1 MRNAIK
7 RNDIEN
13 KDLKVN
19 PESTWLNP
27 GIRTIEQLKD
37 WILTKLGYPLLTV
50 ELTDSQINSCIAD
63 GISIYS
69 KYAYT
74 PEKYLIVNTK
84 FYKKCIGINLAPYRI
99 MSIKDISFQRDN
111 QFGFTGSDMFFGPYA
126 YFGQGVGSPL
136 FNMGCQNSVGTWTT
150 YHMIHEWFDLA
161 KRMLGSNPDWQY
173 NKSTKILKIM
183 PEPVTNKDS
192 FILLTCNQEPPIEEY
207 YGNEYCRRLILAE
220 CKILLGTIRKKF
232 QGINLIGGGTIDTS
246 IGDEGKE
253 EKDKAMQELI
263 ISEAKGQSFYIC

>member
-13 KDLKVN
+13 KDLDVN

-63 GISIYS
+63 GIAIYS

-84 FYKKCIGINLAPYRI
+84 FYKSGIGINLAPYRI
-99 MSIKDISFQRDN
+99 MSIKDISF
-111 QFGFTGSDMFFGPYA
+111 
-126 YFGQGVGSPL
+126 
-136 FNMGCQNSVGTWTT
+136 
-150 YHMIHEWFDLA
+150 
-161 KRMLGSNPDWQY
+161 
-173 NKSTKILKIM
+173 
-183 PEPVTNKDS
+183 
-192 FILLTCNQEPPIEEY
+192 
-207 YGNEYCRRLILAE
+207 
-220 CKILLGTIRKKF
+220 
-232 QGINLIGGGTIDTS
+232 
-246 IGDEGKE
+246 
-253 EKDKAMQELI
+253 
-263 ISEAKGQSFYIC
+263 